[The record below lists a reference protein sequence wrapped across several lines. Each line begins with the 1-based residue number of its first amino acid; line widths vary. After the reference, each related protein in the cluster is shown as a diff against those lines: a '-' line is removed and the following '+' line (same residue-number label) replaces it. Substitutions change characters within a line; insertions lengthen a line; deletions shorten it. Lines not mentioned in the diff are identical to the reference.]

1 MDILSKLKQLYRKKF
16 IRYGI
21 PFMCLVVG
29 GSFGLREFTQ
39 IKFQFKPTKKITPEE
54 AEKYGVKMKNPKEVT
69 LESEYEKIKELDI
82 EHWENIRGPR
92 PWEEGTTK
100 NTNPL

>member
-1 MDILSKLKQLYRKKF
+1 MPHKKTF
-16 IRYGI
+16 KIR
-21 PFMCLVVG
+21 
-29 GSFGLREFTQ
+29 
-39 IKFQFKPTKKITPEE
+39 FQFKPTKKITPEE

-92 PWEEGTTK
+92 PWEEGTTT